1 MKELIKFDLQNTIGI
16 LSDWAIIK
24 KIEGGAEA
32 ETYEAIDTTK
42 SRDDP
47 EYRVGIKMCDFS
59 GQNEEE

>member
-47 EYRVGIKMCDFS
+47 RYRVRIKMC
-59 GQNEEE
+59 EL